1 MPIRIKNDLPAKS
14 ILEKEDIFV
23 MPEERAEAQD
33 IRPLKIL
40 LLNLMPTKIITET
53 QFLRLLGNT
62 PIQVEIDF
70 VCTYTYTP
78 TNTPAEHLI
87 KFYEAF
93 DDVKDRLYDGMII
106 TGAPVENMPFEEVA
120 YWQEF
125 CRILEWAKR
134 HVYSTLYICWAAQA
148 GLYYHYGIPK
158 YALPEKKSGVF
169 PHTLNPNHVDKLFRG
184 FDDLFFVPHSR
195 HTEVRSEDIVKNN
208 RLKLLSESP
217 VAGVFA
223 VSDDTGRQFFIC
235 GHPEYDPLT
244 LKAEYER
251 DLAQGLNPSVPLN
264 YYPDD
269 NPSLPPL
276 VRWRSTANLLFYN
289 WLNHYVYQD
298 TPYDLN
304 TLLNT

>member
-134 HVYSTLYICWAAQA
+134 HVYSTLYICW
-148 GLYYHYGIPK
+148 
-158 YALPEKKSGVF
+158 
-169 PHTLNPNHVDKLFRG
+169 
-184 FDDLFFVPHSR
+184 
-195 HTEVRSEDIVKNN
+195 
-208 RLKLLSESP
+208 
-217 VAGVFA
+217 
-223 VSDDTGRQFFIC
+223 
-235 GHPEYDPLT
+235 
-244 LKAEYER
+244 
-251 DLAQGLNPSVPLN
+251 
-264 YYPDD
+264 
-269 NPSLPPL
+269 
-276 VRWRSTANLLFYN
+276 
-289 WLNHYVYQD
+289 
-298 TPYDLN
+298 
-304 TLLNT
+304 